1 MNLSFHLGVQA
12 ACFWV
17 AMHDGNVKLIS
28 VAGLVI
34 AVADALF
41 HGIRRIK

>member
-1 MNLSFHLGVQA
+1 MNWSFHVGVQA

-17 AMHDGNVKLIS
+17 AMHDGNVKLVSMTGII
-28 VAGLVI
+28 V

-41 HGIRRIK
+41 HGVRRSK